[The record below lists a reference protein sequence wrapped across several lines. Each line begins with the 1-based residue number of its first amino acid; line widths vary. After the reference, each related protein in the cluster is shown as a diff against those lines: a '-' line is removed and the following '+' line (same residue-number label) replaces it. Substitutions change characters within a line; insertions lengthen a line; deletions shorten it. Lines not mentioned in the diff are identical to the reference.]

1 MAFKVVARIGV
12 PSIPLDELHKI
23 GAELTLVPLSTE
35 EEIIANASD
44 ADAILVGANE
54 PFNAKAIKG
63 LKRCKI
69 LARMGIGY
77 NNVDAQAA
85 TQEGIAVTVV
95 DDASVDEVSDHA
107 MALLLTLSRG
117 ILPLNTA
124 IKSNKSNTREE
135 IEKTR
140 NNMHRLNTQT
150 LGLVGVGRIG
160 GALGRK
166 AKAFGLRVVI
176 FDPYV
181 TAEKAKEWG
190 FEPASFE
197 HLLKEADYVSIHAP
211 LTPETKNLFG
221 LAQFKMMK
229 PSAYIINTAR
239 GGLIDEA
246 ALAQALREGMIAGAG
261 IDVTAVEPPGPDNPL
276 VPVDNA
282 ILTGHSAF
290 YSDISNIELRTR
302 AIASVIAALQG
313 NWPAGLVNP
322 QIKQQANCRIVK

>member
-12 PSIPLDELHKI
+12 PTIPVEELKKI

-35 EEIIANASD
+35 DEIIANAAD

-54 PFNAKAIKG
+54 PFTAKSIKG

-77 NNVDAQAA
+77 NNVDAGAA
-85 TQEGIAVTVV
+85 TAEGIAVTVV

-107 MALLLTLSRG
+107 MTLLLTLSRG
-117 ILPLNTA
+117 ILALNVA
-124 IKSNKSNTREE
+124 IKSGNTAAIADLRA
-135 IEKTR
+135 R
-140 NNMHRLNTQT
+140 MRRLNTQT

-166 AKAFGLRVVI
+166 ARAFGLRVI
-176 FDPYV
+176 IYDPYV
-181 TAEKAKEWG
+181 SAEKAKELG
-190 FEPASFE
+190 FESVDFE
-197 HLLKEADYVSIHAP
+197 TLLKEADYISIHAP
-211 LTPETKNLFG
+211 LTPQTRNLFG
-221 LAQFKMMK
+221 LAQFKKMK
-229 PSAYIINTAR
+229 PTAYIVNTAR

-246 ALAQALREGMIAGAG
+246 ALAQALRDGVIAGAG
-261 IDVTAVEPPGPDNPL
+261 IDVTAVEPPRPDNPL
-276 VPVDNA
+276 IPLDNA

-313 NWPAGLVNP
+313 NWPPGLVNP
-322 QIKQQANCRIVK
+322 EIKQKANCRIGK